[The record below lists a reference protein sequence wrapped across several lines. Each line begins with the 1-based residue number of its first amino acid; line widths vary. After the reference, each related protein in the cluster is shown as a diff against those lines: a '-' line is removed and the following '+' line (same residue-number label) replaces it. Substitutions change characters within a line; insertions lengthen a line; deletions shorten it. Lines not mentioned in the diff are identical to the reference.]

1 MGQVKTIAIGSD
13 HAGFERKESLKK
25 YLQSKGYDIKD
36 FGTFSEEST
45 DYPIYAHKVAKAVA
59 SGDADLGIVI
69 CGSGNGVC
77 MTVNKHPGIRGALAW
92 REDIARLARQH
103 NNANILCLPGRFIN
117 DEEAQ
122 RITEAWLNAQFEGG
136 RHERRIKEI
145 PCC

>member
-1 MGQVKTIAIGSD
+1 MKHPKSIATGSD

-25 YLQSKGYDIKD
+25 HLLEQGYEVLDC
-36 FGTFSEEST
+36 GTYSEESV
-45 DYPIYAHKVAKAVA
+45 DYPDYAHAVARMVA
-59 SGDADLGIVI
+59 SGEAELGIVI

-103 NNANILCLPGRFIN
+103 NNANILCLPGRFISN
-117 DEEAQ
+117 EEANK
-122 RITEAWLNAQFEGG
+122 ITDAWLNAEFEGG
-136 RHERRIKEI
+136 RHERRIKKI